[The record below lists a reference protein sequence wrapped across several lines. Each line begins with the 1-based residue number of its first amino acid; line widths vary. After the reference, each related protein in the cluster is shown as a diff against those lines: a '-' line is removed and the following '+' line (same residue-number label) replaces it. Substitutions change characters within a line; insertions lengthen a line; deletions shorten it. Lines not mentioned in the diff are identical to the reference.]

1 MNKLKTIAISTVVLL
16 AGCATT
22 NKQGLQCPVGTPPLK
37 NVNQQVQ
44 FNDNGVMYQ
53 GQAFA
58 ETSQEAESRA
68 KTAAQRARQDAEEK
82 SSAYGYFFDCSSQG
96 ISVTVQKSSATVGSP

>member
-1 MNKLKTIAISTVVLL
+1 MHLRSIIVLNVAMLL

-22 NKQGLQCPVGTPPLK
+22 QPPVAQCPVGVPPQQ

-58 ETSQEAESRA
+58 ETSQEAELRA
-68 KTAAQRARQDAEEK
+68 KSAAERARQDAIAK
-82 SSAYGYFFDCSSQG
+82 GSAYGYFFDCTSQG
-96 ISVTVQKSSATVGSP
+96 VSVTVQKPATMADTP